1 MLATALYAV
10 LDIRHLRMQMTC
22 AGHFPPLLLRGEA
35 VTPLECRATIPLLLM
50 EIPSMPCNEYTL
62 VAGDRLL
69 FYTDGVT
76 ERENVD
82 GTMYEVRRLAEA
94 LREGRAQES
103 QQLLETVAADIA
115 RFAGGREPSDDQTLL
130 LASLEF

>member
-1 MLATALYAV
+1 
-10 LDIRHLRMQMTC
+10 
-22 AGHFPPLLLRGEA
+22 
-35 VTPLECRATIPLLLM
+35 M

-76 ERENVD
+76 ERENAD
-82 GTMYEVRRLAEA
+82 GIMYEVRRLAES
-94 LREGRAQES
+94 LRESRAHEP
-103 QQLLETVAADIA
+103 QQLLEAVAADIA

-130 LASLEF
+130 LGALGQFR